1 MDVSNTYAQ
10 AIGAVMLGYGIGS
23 LINITNFGFFTDAG
37 FVAGSAIFI
46 GVGALK
52 ILFSIMGM
60 IQVGF
65 TRNWIFSI
73 VSKSLF
79 SVVLL
84 SDALVCTH

>member
-1 MDVSNTYAQ
+1 MV
-10 AIGAVMLGYGIGS
+10 GYGIGS
-23 LINITNFGFFTDAG
+23 LLNIVDFGFFTQAG
-37 FVAGSAIFI
+37 FIAGSAIFI

-73 VSKSLF
+73 VCKIYSPLAIFLRCFLF
-79 SVVLL
+79 WWG
-84 SDALVCTH
+84 CTRIAV

>member
-1 MDVSNTYAQ
+1 MV
-10 AIGAVMLGYGIGS
+10 GYGIGS
-23 LINITNFGFFTDAG
+23 LLNIVGFGFFTEAG
-37 FVAGSAIFI
+37 FIAGSAIFI

-73 VSKSLF
+73 VSKIHFPLAMF
-79 SVVLL
+79 S
-84 SDALVCTH
+84 S